1 MSRPGDVDPA
11 EPIRTTAAARSYE
24 LATTRISR
32 RTSRPTLATA
42 AAIVG
47 LLAIATAIGL
57 LDRGGIP
64 ATGRARSEPGHASP
78 RPVAVRCHDLDAGS
92 CHRVAAAALD
102 VMGPDAAVESID
114 VWHSLLC
121 GDDLDCP
128 PGRLAG
134 LHPLGSAVVGLG
146 DDERPGW
153 INVGERLATPAAGEP
168 ALVVWL
174 IR

>member
-1 MSRPGDVDPA
+1 VSRPGDADAA
-11 EPIRTTAAARSYE
+11 EPVRTTAAARSYE

-32 RTSRPTLATA
+32 RTSRPALVGA

-47 LLAIATAIGL
+47 LLAVATAIGV

-64 ATGRARSEPGHASP
+64 ATGRAPGERGNPSS
-78 RPVAVRCHDLDAGS
+78 RPVVIRCHDLDAGS

-114 VWHSLLC
+114 VWQSLLC

-134 LHPLGSAVVGLG
+134 LHPLGSAIVGLG
-146 DDERPGW
+146 DHERPGW

-168 ALVVWL
+168 ALVAWL